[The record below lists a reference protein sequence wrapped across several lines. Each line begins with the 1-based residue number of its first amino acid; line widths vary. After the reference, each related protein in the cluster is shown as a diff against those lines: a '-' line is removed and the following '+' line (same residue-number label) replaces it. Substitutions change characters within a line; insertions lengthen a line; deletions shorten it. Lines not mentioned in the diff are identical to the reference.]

1 MKLQAVFRLSSLMF
15 ACGALVACASGH
27 AQTGVAADAVPEA
40 SSKAVE
46 AYKQQQQQ
54 QTPQKQLTPEEQA
67 QHAAVAERSRQR
79 TAAVMKRDYALGH
92 SFSTP
97 GNRALY
103 TVDHFRNQVSGLTA
117 WKKADVIDV
126 SCESQDKCRARVRVE
141 TISFA
146 GGKQATS
153 LVTHIDEA
161 WLKENGEW
169 FFAAYR

>member
-1 MKLQAVFRLSSLMF
+1 MLAS
-15 ACGALVACASGH
+15 GALVACASGH
-27 AQTGVAADAVPEA
+27 AQTGAAPEAVPEA

-46 AYKQQQQQ
+46 AFKLQQQQQ
-54 QTPQKQLTPEEQA
+54 LAAPKKELTPQEQA
-67 QHAAVAERSRQR
+67 QQAAVAERSRQR

-126 SCESQDKCRARVRVE
+126 TCESEDKCRARVRVE
-141 TISFA
+141 TITFV
-146 GGKQATS
+146 GGKQAST
-153 LVTHIDEA
+153 LITHIDEA